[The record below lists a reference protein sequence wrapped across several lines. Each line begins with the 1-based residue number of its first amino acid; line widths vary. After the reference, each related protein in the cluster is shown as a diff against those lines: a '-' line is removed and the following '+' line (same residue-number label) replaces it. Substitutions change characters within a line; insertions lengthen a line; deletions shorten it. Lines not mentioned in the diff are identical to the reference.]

1 MVRSK
6 TTKNQQMYKR
16 MFVTNLSIDAST
28 IKDKILLLK
37 FFVIFN
43 T

>member
-6 TTKNQQMYKR
+6 TSKTQQMYKR
-16 MFVTNLSIDAST
+16 MFVTNLSIDSST
-28 IKDKILLLK
+28 IKDQILLLK
-37 FFVIFN
+37 FFVILN